1 MTNKSNKETTKR
13 IRILFY
19 SSWFIG
25 LLIQAYF
32 TELNEDEAY
41 YWMYSRKLSWGYFD
55 HPPIIALIIKL
66 GYYLFQNELGIRLIP
81 IILSTCTLMIWEKII
96 QPKEIKTYV
105 LLLLSVGILHFNNFI
120 ATPDVPLIFFTSL
133 FLLTLKRFLPKPNL
147 LDSIALGIFGAL
159 MILSKYHGVLI
170 LAAIVLANFKLIN
183 SRFFWIIFTVIII
196 LLTPHI
202 LWQIETDYPS
212 LKYHFY
218 ERSSALYSVNFSI
231 EYLLSQLFV
240 LGPFTGILFFI
251 SAYKIHSKNQ
261 FEKTLKYIF
270 WILYAFFFLLTF
282 KGRVEA
288 HWTLITIIPAMY
300 FGYHYL
306 IQYTKNQKAIR
317 FLFYISLGLIL
328 SSRILISIDMD
339 SNNNSIIATL
349 TKSFRNKSKMIAI
362 HNESNNS
369 PVAFMNSYQ
378 NASLYQFYTG
388 SESFSL
394 NNIMGRKNQFD
405 LWNAEDIYRGQ
416 KIMVVL
422 NYNNKKF
429 DSIKNISETLRYKFI
444 NNFQSFSTIQIFPI
458 DLKETANT
466 SDTLNI
472 KVHFKTKN
480 KVDIEKSNND
490 YPSFIS
496 YHFFKGDQLIKQGV
510 HFRIDNQKLNSV
522 NNLKVVTPNDPGK
535 YRLHLSIR
543 TGWLPPT
550 INSNSYEIE
559 IK

>member
-1 MTNKSNKETTKR
+1 LTNKSNKETTKR

>member
-25 LLIQAYF
+25 LLIQAYV

-66 GYYLFQNELGIRLIP
+66 GYYVFQNELGIRLIP
-81 IILSTCTLMIWEKII
+81 IILSTCSLIIWEKII
-96 QPKEIKTYV
+96 QPKEIKIYV

-133 FLLTLKRFLPKPNL
+133 FLLTLKKFLPKPNL
-147 LDSIALGIFGAL
+147 TNSIALGIFGAL

-170 LAAIVLANFKLIN
+170 LTAIVLANFKLIN
-183 SRFFWIIFTVIII
+183 SRFFWIAFTVTII

-251 SAYKIHSKNQ
+251 SVFKIHSKNQ
-261 FEKTLKYIF
+261 FEKTLKYVF
-270 WILYAFFFLLTF
+270 WILYVFFFLLTF

-300 FGYHYL
+300 FGYHFL
-306 IQYTKNQKAIR
+306 IQNTKNQKAIR
-317 FLFYISLGLIL
+317 FLFYLSLGLIL
-328 SSRILISIDMD
+328 SSRVLISIDID
-339 SNNNSIIATL
+339 SNKSPMIATL
-349 TKSFRNKSKMIAI
+349 TKSFRNKNKMVAI
-362 HNESNNS
+362 HNESNNL

-378 NASLYQFYTG
+378 DASLYQFYTG

-405 LWNAEDIYRGQ
+405 LWSTEDIYRGQ
-416 KIMVVL
+416 KIMLIL

-444 NNFQSFSTIQIFPI
+444 NNFQSFSTIQIIPI
-458 DLKETANT
+458 DLKETANA

-472 KVHFKTKN
+472 KIQFETKN
-480 KVDIEKSNND
+480 KVDIENNKD

-496 YHFFKGDQLIKQGV
+496 YHFFKGDQLIKQGE
-510 HFRIDNQKLNSV
+510 HFRIDNQKLNNV
-522 NNLKVVTPNDPGK
+522 NNLKVGTPTNPGK

-550 INSNSYEIE
+550 INSNSYKIE